1 MSLPW
6 FIYLAA
12 FAAVSALPVGF
23 WSFNDPMRRHASA
36 ARKNHDRLQAGD
48 ARQIALAANRR
59 DRLIA
64 PVIESIS
71 ARVGVLAPSSVIEK
85 TDKKLRLA
93 GKDGAWTPHRML
105 AFQVIGLGAG
115 IVLGLMYFAGSRSGM
130 NFIFALSFAFTGFKL
145 PLLLVTRKG
154 KSRQASIQR
163 DLPDILDQITI
174 TVEAG
179 LGFDAALSRVAKESA
194 GALAEELGRTMQ
206 DVQLGVEREEA
217 FSGLLDRTDAPDL
230 KQFVTALQQAARLGM
245 PLGKVLRSQSVE
257 LRQRR
262 RARAEEK
269 AMKLGVKM
277 TFPTVTCIL
286 PALLCA
292 VMGPAVIQIMDGGLT
307 GGS

>member
-6 FIYLAA
+6 FVYLASLA
-12 FAAVSALPVGF
+12 SVSAVPLLV
-23 WSFNDPMRRHASA
+23 WSFNDPMRRHAAA
-36 ARKNHDRLQAGD
+36 ARRNHDRLNDGD
-48 ARQIALAANRR
+48 ARQIALQANRR

-64 PVIESIS
+64 PLVESIGGK
-71 ARVGVLAPSSVIEK
+71 VGALAPSSVIDK
-85 TDKKLRLA
+85 TDLKLRLA
-93 GKDGAWTPHRML
+93 GKDGRWTAQRML

-115 IVLGLMYFAGSRSGM
+115 VVLGLMYFAGSRSGM
-130 NFIFALSFAFTGFKL
+130 NFVFAISFALTGFKL
-145 PLLLVTRKG
+145 PLVLVTRNG
-154 KSRQASIQR
+154 KSRQALIQR

-179 LGFDAALSRVAKESA
+179 LGFDAALSRVARESA
-194 GALAEELGRTMQ
+194 GPLAEELGRTMQ
-206 DVQLGVEREEA
+206 DVQLGVDREDA
-217 FSGLLDRTDAPDL
+217 FGALLERTDAPDL
-230 KQFVTALQQAARLGM
+230 KQFVTALQQASRLGM

-292 VMGPAVIQIMDGGLT
+292 VMGPAVIQIMDGAFT
-307 GGS
+307 GGG

>member
-6 FIYLAA
+6 YIYLAA
-12 FAAVSALPVGF
+12 IATAGALPLTV
-23 WSFNDPMRRHASA
+23 WSFNDPMRRHAAA
-36 ARKNHDRLQAGD
+36 ARRNHDRLQAGD

-59 DRLIA
+59 ERLIA
-64 PVIESIS
+64 PLIESM
-71 ARVGVLAPSSVIEK
+71 AERVGVLAPSSVVEK

-93 GKDGAWTPHRML
+93 GKDGRWTAHRML
-105 AFQVIGLGAG
+105 VFQILGLGLG
-115 IVLGLMYFAGSRSGM
+115 IVLGLMYFAGDRSGM
-130 NFIFALSFAFTGFKL
+130 NFVFALSFAFAGFKL
-145 PLLLVTRKG
+145 PLMLVTKNA
-154 KSRQASIQR
+154 KSRQSLIQR

-179 LGFDAALSRVAKESA
+179 LGFDAALSRVSRESA
-194 GALAEELGRTMQ
+194 GPLAEELGRTMQ
-206 DVQLGVEREEA
+206 DVQLGVDRETA
-217 FSGLLDRTDAPDL
+217 FTSLLDRTDAPDL
-230 KQFVTALQQAARLGM
+230 KQFVTALTQASRLGM
-245 PLGKVLRSQSVE
+245 PLGKVLRVQSVE

-307 GGS
+307 GGG